1 LPLVIVTYPRRLW
14 RLLRTACL
22 VWLCVNVLL
31 GIVIAVHGRSVP
43 LERADV
49 IIVLGSGLNRDGSA
63 GPALT
68 RRASHAAA
76 LWTARQAPVVL
87 CTGGQTPG
95 FPRSEAS
102 ACRAILIARGVPD
115 TAIHLEARSRSTEE
129 NALYSRDIMRAQ
141 GWRTSVLVTDPYH
154 MLRAGWLFDQAGIS
168 QQPAPVARDQIATG
182 WYVNR
187 IGREVIAL
195 QWHALKMLL
204 SRGR

>member
-68 RRASHAAA
+68 RRA
-76 LWTARQAPVVL
+76 
-87 CTGGQTPG
+87 
-95 FPRSEAS
+95 
-102 ACRAILIARGVPD
+102 RGVPD

-141 GWRTSVLVTDPYH
+141 GWHTSVLVTDPYH
-154 MLRAGWLFDQAGIS
+154 MLRAGWLFDQAGIP